1 MDRALRDSAAWRW
14 APVVLGLLAAYLPT
28 YIDQARTSWRSD
40 ELAHGPLIALAIA
53 WLFWCGRRSVFA
65 AVSRPR
71 PALGAALFAA
81 GLVLYIL
88 GRSQQIALLEV
99 GSQIPVAAGLLLVF
113 FGARA
118 LRAAAFPLFFLVFML
133 PLPGVLLEAVQT
145 LLKAQV
151 SELTEHILYAAGL
164 PVARRG
170 VLLSVGQY
178 HLLMADAC
186 SGLHSMISLGALGV
200 LFVHLVG
207 RASRVHNA
215 ILLASVLPI
224 AFAANVA
231 RVLVLALLTYHFGD
245 QAGQGF
251 LHAGAGL
258 LLFAVALGSLTAVD
272 ALLARALGA
281 RLAPPRFAAA

>member
-1 MDRALRDSAAWRW
+1 MNRPLRESAAWRW

-28 YIDQARTSWRSD
+28 YFDQARTAWRTD
-40 ELAHGPLIALAIA
+40 ELAHGPLIALAVA
-53 WLFWCGRRSVFA
+53 WLIWRNRDAVFRA
-65 AVSRPR
+65 APQPR
-71 PALGAALFAA
+71 PIPGAALFAA
-81 GLVLYIL
+81 GLALYVL

-113 FGARA
+113 FGTRA
-118 LRAAAFPLFFLVFML
+118 LRSAAFALGFLVFML

-151 SELTEHILYAAGL
+151 SELTEHILYAGGL

-170 VLLSVGQY
+170 VLLTVGQY

-186 SGLHSMISLGALGV
+186 SGLHSMISLAALGV
-200 LFVHLVG
+200 LFVHLTG

-215 ILLASVLPI
+215 LLLASILPI

-231 RVLVLALLTYHFGD
+231 RVLVLALLTYRFGD
-245 QAGQGF
+245 QAGQGY
-251 LHAGAGL
+251 LHAGSGF
-258 LLFAVALGSLTAVD
+258 LLFAVALGAMMAID

-281 RLAPPRFAAA
+281 RTAPRFAAA

>member
-1 MDRALRDSAAWRW
+1 VNRPLGESAAWRW
-14 APVVLGLLAAYLPT
+14 APIVLGLLAAYLPT
-28 YIDQARTSWRSD
+28 GIDQARTSWRSD
-40 ELAHGPLIALAIA
+40 ELAHGPLIALAVA
-53 WLFWCGRRSVFA
+53 WLLWRSRDAVFPTA
-65 AVSRPR
+65 TLPR
-71 PALGAALFAA
+71 PALGAALLAA
-81 GLVLYIL
+81 GLALYVL
-88 GRSQQIALLEV
+88 GRSQQIPLLEV
-99 GSQIPVAAGLLLVF
+99 GSLIPVAAGLLLAF

-170 VLLSVGQY
+170 VLLTVGQY

-186 SGLHSMISLGALGV
+186 SGLHSMISLAALGV

-207 RASRVHNA
+207 RAGRVHNA
-215 ILLASVLPI
+215 LLLASILPI

-245 QAGQGF
+245 QAGQGY
-251 LHAGAGL
+251 LHAGAGF
-258 LLFAVALGSLTAVD
+258 LLFAIALGSLMTVD

-281 RLAPPRFAAA
+281 SRAPRLAAA